1 MKKIINLLLALVL
14 TANLAACW
22 TEDIPEAGAARHQ
35 VTGLTATPGD
45 EEVLL
50 SWSMPEGW
58 NPTDFIVY
66 YTNTDSK
73 TVTRRTGGLMNCTVT
88 GLANGTQY
96 TFYVQAVYGENISN
110 YVGITGKPSTSR
122 FPVTDLAIE
131 AGDAYVTLTWS
142 KPSTTVLSY
151 TLSYYNEDATGDVT
165 ELPLDKD
172 ATAITLDNLVNDKN
186 YYFSLVAN
194 YAKGTSEA
202 ATVKAMP
209 TQAIPYSLDRDKAAK
224 NQPITFTFNTADYP
238 TATDVKWTFPGD
250 VVKQGT
256 VVKYGLGSVGTQTVK
271 LSATINGNVR
281 TWNLEVEIREYVV
294 YSTDWAQD
302 GSNYNGF
309 KGSCPVFSPDGKTV
323 YIITFNK
330 VAGLYAFDLATG
342 SEKWRYI
349 PAAKSNSYNMLTV
362 NPVTGDIYYGTTGA
376 GQFYAVT
383 AEGQLKWTFTEAGS
397 MQSCSPAVNASG
409 TVVYISDATGNTF
422 CIDASS
428 GSKIW
433 SYAAGAK
440 GCGLLVLANELLVG
454 TTSNAIFL
462 NAETGAEI
470 AKVALGCTMVNNT
483 GFAVSNDKTLA
494 YFGAKS
500 GYIGAVNLTSR
511 TIHGKLLA
519 GGGNATA
526 NDIYEPVV
534 APNGSVFAGSKSG
547 EVFNVKGDL
556 SAKNWEYANPQ
567 RSAAHQR
574 IQLRAP
580 LRRLRKPVLHHSGTG
595 FQRLLHLR
603 CERQHPR
610 LVELRGQRHQPETDG
625 RQQLPRRRSLFG
637 VHRQFLEKRNLRRQI
652 RRRRTGFELEHPRRR
667 HLRLVLRK
675 ITDSGGAGRAGA
687 SLYTPNS

>member
-122 FPVTDLAIE
+122 FPVTDLAAE

-309 KGSCPVFSPDGKTV
+309 KGSCPVFSPDGKTI

-422 CIDASS
+422 GIDASS

-454 TTSNAIFL
+454 TTSDAIFL

-470 AKVALGCTMVNNT
+470 AKVALGCTMVDNT

-511 TIHGKLLA
+511 TIHGKLLV

-556 SAKNWEYANPQ
+556 SAKNWEYAHTP
-567 RSAAHQR
+567 SG
-574 IQLRAP
+574 AP
-580 LRRLRKPVLHHSGTG
+580 LTNAFNFAHPCVDSENRFYITAGLASNVSYIFDANGSILDSWSYEGSDTNQKQMGGNNYLDGVLYSAFIGSSSKNG
-595 FQRLLHLR
+595 IFVGKYVGG
-603 CERQHPR
+603 ERASSWSTH
-610 LVELRGQRHQPETDG
+610 
-625 RQQLPRRRSLFG
+625 
-637 VHRQFLEKRNLRRQI
+637 
-652 RRRRTGFELEHPRRR
+652 
-667 HLRLVLRK
+667 
-675 ITDSGGAGRAGA
+675 GGDICG
-687 SLYTPNS
+687 SCCVK

>member
-73 TVTRRTGGLMNCTVT
+73 TVIRRTGGLMNCTVT

-122 FPVTDLAIE
+122 FPVTDLAAE

-165 ELPLDKD
+165 EQPLDKD

-309 KGSCPVFSPDGKTV
+309 KGSCPVFSPDGKTI

-422 CIDASS
+422 GIDASS

-519 GGGNATA
+519 GGGNAAA

-556 SAKNWEYANPQ
+556 SAKNWEYAHTP
-567 RSAAHQR
+567 SG
-574 IQLRAP
+574 AP
-580 LRRLRKPVLHHSGTG
+580 LTNAFNFAHPCVDSENRFYITAGQASNVSYIFDANGSILDSWSYEDSDTNQKQMGGNNYLDGVLYSAFIGSSSKNG
-595 FQRLLHLR
+595 IFVGKYVGG
-603 CERQHPR
+603 ERASSWSTH
-610 LVELRGQRHQPETDG
+610 
-625 RQQLPRRRSLFG
+625 
-637 VHRQFLEKRNLRRQI
+637 
-652 RRRRTGFELEHPRRR
+652 
-667 HLRLVLRK
+667 
-675 ITDSGGAGRAGA
+675 GGDICG
-687 SLYTPNS
+687 SCCVK

>member
-88 GLANGTQY
+88 GLTNGTQY

-122 FPVTDLAIE
+122 FPVTDLAAE

-271 LSATINGNVR
+271 LSATINGSVR
-281 TWNLEVEIREYVV
+281 SWNLEVEIREYVV

-376 GQFYAVT
+376 GQCYAVT

-422 CIDASS
+422 GIDASS

-454 TTSNAIFL
+454 TTSDAIFL

-470 AKVALGCTMVNNT
+470 AKVALGCTMVDNT

-519 GGGNATA
+519 GGGNAAA

-556 SAKNWEYANPQ
+556 SAKNWEYAHTP
-567 RSAAHQR
+567 SG
-574 IQLRAP
+574 AP
-580 LRRLRKPVLHHSGTG
+580 LTNAFNFAHPCVDSENRFYITAGQASNVSYIFDANGSILDSWSYEGSDTNQRQMGGNNYLDGVLYSAFIGSSSKNG
-595 FQRLLHLR
+595 IFVGKYVGG
-603 CERQHPR
+603 ERASSWSTH
-610 LVELRGQRHQPETDG
+610 
-625 RQQLPRRRSLFG
+625 
-637 VHRQFLEKRNLRRQI
+637 
-652 RRRRTGFELEHPRRR
+652 
-667 HLRLVLRK
+667 
-675 ITDSGGAGRAGA
+675 GGDICG
-687 SLYTPNS
+687 SCCVK

>member
-50 SWSMPEGW
+50 AWSLPEGW

-66 YTNTDSK
+66 YTDADSE
-73 TVTRRTGGLMNCTVT
+73 TVTLRTGGEMNCTVG
-88 GLANGTQY
+88 GLVNDTQY
-96 TFYVQAVYGENISN
+96 TFYVQAVYGKLVSN
-110 YVGITGKPSTSR
+110 YVAVVGRPATTR
-122 FPVTDLAIE
+122 FPVTDLTVD
-131 AGDAYVTLTWS
+131 AGDSFVSLAWT
-142 KPSTTVLSY
+142 KPATTVLSY
-151 TLSYYNEDATGDVT
+151 TLSYYNEDTPDNVEQQT
-165 ELPLDKD
+165 LDKD
-172 ATAITLDNLVNDKN
+172 ATSVTLDKLINDKN
-186 YYFSLVAN
+186 YYFSLTAN
-194 YAKGTSEA
+194 YEKGASEP
-202 ATVKAMP
+202 ATAKAMP
-209 TQAIPYSLDRDKAAK
+209 TLAIPYILDRDKAAK
-224 NQPITFTFNTADYP
+224 NQPITFSFNTEDYP

-250 VVKQGT
+250 VVKEGT
-256 VVKYGLGSVGTQTVK
+256 VVKYGLGTVGTQTVK
-271 LSATINGNVR
+271 LNATIDGNAR
-281 TWNLEVEIREYVV
+281 SWTLEVEIREYVI

-309 KGSCPVFSPDGKTV
+309 KGTCPVFSPDGKTV

-330 VAGLYAFDLATG
+330 VSALYAFDVVTG
-342 SEKWRYI
+342 NEKWRYL
-349 PAAKSNSYNMLTV
+349 PTSKSGSYNMLTV
-362 NPVTGDIYYGTTGA
+362 NPVTGDIYYGTTSA
-376 GQFYAVT
+376 GQFYAIT
-383 AEGQLKWTFTEAGS
+383 PEGELKWIFSEAGS
-397 MQSCSPAVNASG
+397 MKSAAPAVNASG

-422 CIDASS
+422 GIDASS

-454 TTSNAIFL
+454 TTSDAIFL

-470 AKVALGCTMVNNT
+470 AKVALGCTMVDNT

-519 GGGNATA
+519 GGGNAAA

-556 SAKNWEYANPQ
+556 SAKNWEYAHTP
-567 RSAAHQR
+567 SG
-574 IQLRAP
+574 AP
-580 LRRLRKPVLHHSGTG
+580 LTNAFNFAHPCVDSENRFYITTGQASNVSYIFDANGSILDSWSYESSDTNQRQMGGNNYLDGVLYSAFIGSSSKNG
-595 FQRLLHLR
+595 IF
-603 CERQHPR
+603 
-610 LVELRGQRHQPETDG
+610 VGKYVGGQRASSWSTH
-625 RQQLPRRRSLFG
+625 
-637 VHRQFLEKRNLRRQI
+637 
-652 RRRRTGFELEHPRRR
+652 
-667 HLRLVLRK
+667 
-675 ITDSGGAGRAGA
+675 GGDICG
-687 SLYTPNS
+687 SCCVK

>member
-122 FPVTDLAIE
+122 FPVTDLAAE

-422 CIDASS
+422 GIDASS

-454 TTSNAIFL
+454 TTSDAIFL

-470 AKVALGCTMVNNT
+470 AKVALGCTMVDNT

-511 TIHGKLLA
+511 TIHGKLLV

-556 SAKNWEYANPQ
+556 SAKNWEYAHTP
-567 RSAAHQR
+567 SG
-574 IQLRAP
+574 AP
-580 LRRLRKPVLHHSGTG
+580 LTNAFNFAHPCVDSENRFYITAGLASNVSYIFDANGSILDSWSYEGSDTNQKQMGGNNYLDGVLYSAFIGSSSKNG
-595 FQRLLHLR
+595 IFVGKYVGG
-603 CERQHPR
+603 ERASSWSTH
-610 LVELRGQRHQPETDG
+610 
-625 RQQLPRRRSLFG
+625 
-637 VHRQFLEKRNLRRQI
+637 
-652 RRRRTGFELEHPRRR
+652 
-667 HLRLVLRK
+667 
-675 ITDSGGAGRAGA
+675 GGDICG
-687 SLYTPNS
+687 SCCVK

>member
-88 GLANGTQY
+88 GLTNGTQY

-122 FPVTDLAIE
+122 FPVTDLAAE

-342 SEKWRYI
+342 S
-349 PAAKSNSYNMLTV
+349 
-362 NPVTGDIYYGTTGA
+362 
-376 GQFYAVT
+376 
-383 AEGQLKWTFTEAGS
+383 
-397 MQSCSPAVNASG
+397 
-409 TVVYISDATGNTF
+409 
-422 CIDASS
+422 
-428 GSKIW
+428 
-433 SYAAGAK
+433 
-440 GCGLLVLANELLVG
+440 
-454 TTSNAIFL
+454 
-462 NAETGAEI
+462 
-470 AKVALGCTMVNNT
+470 
-483 GFAVSNDKTLA
+483 
-494 YFGAKS
+494 
-500 GYIGAVNLTSR
+500 
-511 TIHGKLLA
+511 
-519 GGGNATA
+519 
-526 NDIYEPVV
+526 
-534 APNGSVFAGSKSG
+534 
-547 EVFNVKGDL
+547 
-556 SAKNWEYANPQ
+556 
-567 RSAAHQR
+567 
-574 IQLRAP
+574 
-580 LRRLRKPVLHHSGTG
+580 
-595 FQRLLHLR
+595 
-603 CERQHPR
+603 
-610 LVELRGQRHQPETDG
+610 
-625 RQQLPRRRSLFG
+625 
-637 VHRQFLEKRNLRRQI
+637 
-652 RRRRTGFELEHPRRR
+652 
-667 HLRLVLRK
+667 
-675 ITDSGGAGRAGA
+675 
-687 SLYTPNS
+687 

>member
-422 CIDASS
+422 GIDASS

-556 SAKNWEYANPQ
+556 SAKNWEYAPQ

>member
-50 SWSMPEGW
+50 SWSMPKGW

-73 TVTRRTGGLMNCTVT
+73 TVTRHTGGLMNCTVT

-122 FPVTDLAIE
+122 FPVTDLAAE

-165 ELPLDKD
+165 EQPLDKD

-422 CIDASS
+422 GIDASS

-433 SYAAGAK
+433 SYAAGDK
-440 GCGLLVLANELLVG
+440 GCGLLVIANELLVG

-494 YFGAKS
+494 YFGAKY

-519 GGGNATA
+519 GGGNANA

-556 SAKNWEYANPQ
+556 SAKNWEYAHTP
-567 RSAAHQR
+567 SG
-574 IQLRAP
+574 AP
-580 LRRLRKPVLHHSGTG
+580 LTNAFNFAHPCVDSENRFYITAGQASNVSYIFDANGSILDSWSYEGSDTYQKQMGGNNYLDGVLYSAFIGSSSKNG
-595 FQRLLHLR
+595 IFVGKYVGG
-603 CERQHPR
+603 ERASSWSTH
-610 LVELRGQRHQPETDG
+610 
-625 RQQLPRRRSLFG
+625 
-637 VHRQFLEKRNLRRQI
+637 
-652 RRRRTGFELEHPRRR
+652 
-667 HLRLVLRK
+667 
-675 ITDSGGAGRAGA
+675 GGDICG
-687 SLYTPNS
+687 SCCVK

>member
-88 GLANGTQY
+88 GLTNGTQY

-122 FPVTDLAIE
+122 FPVTDLAAE

-422 CIDASS
+422 GIDASS

-454 TTSNAIFL
+454 TTSDAIFL

-470 AKVALGCTMVNNT
+470 AKVALGCTMVDNT

-519 GGGNATA
+519 GGGNAAA
-526 NDIYEPVV
+526 NNIYEPVV

-556 SAKNWEYANPQ
+556 SAKNWEYAHTP
-567 RSAAHQR
+567 SGAAAHQR

-580 LRRLRKPVLHHSGTG
+580 LRRLRKPVLHHNGTG

-610 LVELRGQRHQPETDG
+610 LVELREQRHQPETDG

-637 VHRQFLEKRNLRRQI
+637 CFI
-652 RRRRTGFELEHPRRR
+652 GTS
-667 HLRLVLRK
+667 RK
-675 ITDSGGAGRAGA
+675 TESSSANTSEANGLRAGA
-687 SLYTPNS
+687 PTAETSAARAA

>member
-1 MKKIINLLLALVL
+1 MKKIINLLLATVL

-66 YTNTDSK
+66 YTDSDSK
-73 TVTRRTGGLMNCTVT
+73 TVTRRTGGPMNCTVN
-88 GLANGTQY
+88 GLTNGTQY

-110 YVGITGKPSTSR
+110 YVGITGKPSTTR
-122 FPVTDLAIE
+122 FPVTDLAAE
-131 AGDAYVTLTWS
+131 AGNAYVTLTWS
-142 KPSTTVLSY
+142 KPATTVLSY

-165 ELPLDKD
+165 EQPIDKD
-172 ATAITLDNLVNDKN
+172 ATTITLDNLVNDKN

-202 ATVKAMP
+202 ATIKAMP
-209 TQAIPYSLDRDKAAK
+209 TQAVPYTLDRDKAAK

-256 VVKYGLGSVGTQTVK
+256 VVKYGLGSIGTQTVK
-271 LSATINGNVR
+271 LSATINGSVR
-281 TWNLEVEIREYVV
+281 SWNLEVEIREYVV

-302 GSNYNGF
+302 GSSYNGF
-309 KGSCPVFSPDGKTV
+309 KGTCPVFSPDGKTV

-342 SEKWRYI
+342 SEKWRYV

-362 NPVTGDIYYGTTGA
+362 NPVTGDIYYGTTTA

-409 TVVYISDATGNTF
+409 SVVYISDATGNTF
-422 CIDASS
+422 GIDTSS

-440 GCGLLVLANELLVG
+440 GCGLLVFANELLVG

-470 AKVALGCTMVNNT
+470 AKVALGCTMVDNT

-511 TIHGKLLA
+511 TIHGRLLA

-556 SAKNWEYANPQ
+556 SAKNWEYAHTP
-567 RSAAHQR
+567 
-574 IQLRAP
+574 
-580 LRRLRKPVLHHSGTG
+580 SGTPLTNAFNFAHPCVDSENRFYITAG
-595 FQRLLHLR
+595 QASNVSYIFDANGNVLDSWSYEGSDTNQKQMGGNNYLDGVLYSAFIGSSSKNGIFVGKYVGG
-603 CERQHPR
+603 ERASSWSTH
-610 LVELRGQRHQPETDG
+610 
-625 RQQLPRRRSLFG
+625 
-637 VHRQFLEKRNLRRQI
+637 
-652 RRRRTGFELEHPRRR
+652 
-667 HLRLVLRK
+667 
-675 ITDSGGAGRAGA
+675 GGDLCG
-687 SLYTPNS
+687 SCCVK

>member
-122 FPVTDLAIE
+122 FPVTDLAAE

-422 CIDASS
+422 GIDASS

-470 AKVALGCTMVNNT
+470 AKVALGCTMVDNT

-519 GGGNATA
+519 GGGNAAA

-556 SAKNWEYANPQ
+556 SAKNWEYAHTP
-567 RSAAHQR
+567 SG
-574 IQLRAP
+574 AP
-580 LRRLRKPVLHHSGTG
+580 LTNAFNFAHPCVDSENRFYITAGQASNVSYIFDANGSILDSWSYEGSDTTQKQMGGNNYLDGVLYSAFIGSSSKNG
-595 FQRLLHLR
+595 IF
-603 CERQHPR
+603 
-610 LVELRGQRHQPETDG
+610 VG
-625 RQQLPRRRSLFG
+625 
-637 VHRQFLEKRNLRRQI
+637 
-652 RRRRTGFELEHPRRR
+652 
-667 HLRLVLRK
+667 
-675 ITDSGGAGRAGA
+675 
-687 SLYTPNS
+687 

>member
-122 FPVTDLAIE
+122 FPVTDLAAE

-422 CIDASS
+422 GIDASS

-433 SYAAGAK
+433 SYAAGDK
-440 GCGLLVLANELLVG
+440 GCGLLVIANELLVG

-470 AKVALGCTMVNNT
+470 AKVALGCTMVDNT

-519 GGGNATA
+519 GGGNANA

-534 APNGSVFAGSKSG
+534 APNGSVFAGSKRRG
-547 EVFNVKGDL
+547 VQREGRPFGQEL
-556 SAKNWEYANPQ
+556 GICAYPQ

-610 LVELRGQRHQPETDG
+610 LVELRGQRHLPETDG

-675 ITDSGGAGRAGA
+675 ITDSGGAGRTGA

>member
-122 FPVTDLAIE
+122 FPVTDLAAE

-165 ELPLDKD
+165 EQPLDKD

-271 LSATINGNVR
+271 LSATINGTVR

-422 CIDASS
+422 GIDASS

-519 GGGNATA
+519 GGGNAAA

-556 SAKNWEYANPQ
+556 SAKNWEYAHTP
-567 RSAAHQR
+567 SG
-574 IQLRAP
+574 AP
-580 LRRLRKPVLHHSGTG
+580 LTNAFNFAHPCVDSENRFYITAGQASNVSYIFDANGSILDSWSYEGSDANQKQMGGNNYLDGVLYSAFIGSSSKNG
-595 FQRLLHLR
+595 IFVGKYVGG
-603 CERQHPR
+603 ERASSWSTH
-610 LVELRGQRHQPETDG
+610 
-625 RQQLPRRRSLFG
+625 
-637 VHRQFLEKRNLRRQI
+637 
-652 RRRRTGFELEHPRRR
+652 
-667 HLRLVLRK
+667 
-675 ITDSGGAGRAGA
+675 GGDICG
-687 SLYTPNS
+687 SCCVK

>member
-88 GLANGTQY
+88 GLTNGTQY

-122 FPVTDLAIE
+122 FPVTDLAAE

-422 CIDASS
+422 GIDASS

-470 AKVALGCTMVNNT
+470 AKVALGCTMVDNT

-519 GGGNATA
+519 GGGNANA

-556 SAKNWEYANPQ
+556 SAKNWEYAHTP
-567 RSAAHQR
+567 SG
-574 IQLRAP
+574 AP
-580 LRRLRKPVLHHSGTG
+580 LTNAFNFAHPCVDSENRFYITAGQASNVSYIFDANGSILDSWSYEGSDTYQKQMGGNNYLDGVLYSAFIGSSSKNG
-595 FQRLLHLR
+595 IFVGKYVGG
-603 CERQHPR
+603 ERASSWSTH
-610 LVELRGQRHQPETDG
+610 
-625 RQQLPRRRSLFG
+625 
-637 VHRQFLEKRNLRRQI
+637 
-652 RRRRTGFELEHPRRR
+652 
-667 HLRLVLRK
+667 
-675 ITDSGGAGRAGA
+675 GGDICG
-687 SLYTPNS
+687 SCCVK

>member
-122 FPVTDLAIE
+122 FPVTDLAAE

-224 NQPITFTFNTADYP
+224 NQPIAFTFNTADYP

-409 TVVYISDATGNTF
+409 TVVFISDATGTTF
-422 CIDASS
+422 GIDASS

-433 SYAAGAK
+433 SYAAGDK

-519 GGGNATA
+519 GGGNAAA

-556 SAKNWEYANPQ
+556 SAKNWEYAHTP
-567 RSAAHQR
+567 SG
-574 IQLRAP
+574 AP
-580 LRRLRKPVLHHSGTG
+580 LTNAFNFAHPCVDSENRFYITAGQASNVSYIFDANGSILDSWSYEGSDANQKQMGGNNYLDGVLYSAFIGSSSKNG
-595 FQRLLHLR
+595 IFVGKYVGG
-603 CERQHPR
+603 ERASSWSTH
-610 LVELRGQRHQPETDG
+610 
-625 RQQLPRRRSLFG
+625 
-637 VHRQFLEKRNLRRQI
+637 
-652 RRRRTGFELEHPRRR
+652 
-667 HLRLVLRK
+667 
-675 ITDSGGAGRAGA
+675 GGDICG
-687 SLYTPNS
+687 SCCVK

>member
-122 FPVTDLAIE
+122 FPVTDLAAE

-422 CIDASS
+422 GIDASS

-440 GCGLLVLANELLVG
+440 GCGLLALANELLVG

-500 GYIGAVNLTSR
+500 SYIGAVNLTSR
-511 TIHGKLLA
+511 TIHGKLLV
-519 GGGNATA
+519 GGGNAAA

-556 SAKNWEYANPQ
+556 SAKNWEYAHTP
-567 RSAAHQR
+567 SG
-574 IQLRAP
+574 AP
-580 LRRLRKPVLHHSGTG
+580 LTNAFNFAHPCVDSENRFYITAGQASNVSYIFDANGSILDSWSYEGSDTNQKQMGGNNYLDGVLYSAFIGSSSKNG
-595 FQRLLHLR
+595 IFVGKYVGG
-603 CERQHPR
+603 ERASSWSTH
-610 LVELRGQRHQPETDG
+610 
-625 RQQLPRRRSLFG
+625 
-637 VHRQFLEKRNLRRQI
+637 
-652 RRRRTGFELEHPRRR
+652 
-667 HLRLVLRK
+667 
-675 ITDSGGAGRAGA
+675 GGDICG
-687 SLYTPNS
+687 SCCVK

>member
-1 MKKIINLLLALVL
+1 
-14 TANLAACW
+14 
-22 TEDIPEAGAARHQ
+22 
-35 VTGLTATPGD
+35 
-45 EEVLL
+45 
-50 SWSMPEGW
+50 
-58 NPTDFIVY
+58 
-66 YTNTDSK
+66 
-73 TVTRRTGGLMNCTVT
+73 
-88 GLANGTQY
+88 
-96 TFYVQAVYGENISN
+96 
-110 YVGITGKPSTSR
+110 
-122 FPVTDLAIE
+122 
-131 AGDAYVTLTWS
+131 
-142 KPSTTVLSY
+142 
-151 TLSYYNEDATGDVT
+151 VT
-165 ELPLDKD
+165 EQPLDKD

-422 CIDASS
+422 GIDASS

-519 GGGNATA
+519 GGGNAAA

-556 SAKNWEYANPQ
+556 SAKNWEYAHTP
-567 RSAAHQR
+567 SG
-574 IQLRAP
+574 AP
-580 LRRLRKPVLHHSGTG
+580 LTNAFNFAHPCVDSENRFYITAGQASNVSYIFDANGSILDSWSYEGSDANQKQMGGNNYLDGVLYSAFIGSSSKNG
-595 FQRLLHLR
+595 IFVGKYVGG
-603 CERQHPR
+603 ERASSWSTH
-610 LVELRGQRHQPETDG
+610 
-625 RQQLPRRRSLFG
+625 
-637 VHRQFLEKRNLRRQI
+637 
-652 RRRRTGFELEHPRRR
+652 
-667 HLRLVLRK
+667 
-675 ITDSGGAGRAGA
+675 GGDICG
-687 SLYTPNS
+687 SCCVK